1 MNTALEFR
9 SAKLEL
15 ESIFGNVYQ
24 VYDRANHLTSYS
36 FTGLVD
42 QKIYKDYIRRI
53 VTTTSEVPYLIS
65 GFAIAISGFPTLRQ
79 EVIAS
84 EPHTLQNQVAYWTVY
99 TKRDNDPIL
108 LTVQSL

>member
-1 MNTALEFR
+1 MKTAAEFR

-15 ESIFGNVYQ
+15 ESLFGNVYL
-24 VYDRANHLTSYS
+24 VYDRANHLTSYT

-65 GFAIAISGFPTLRQ
+65 GYAIAISGYPMLRQ

-84 EPHTLQNQVAYWTVY
+84 EPHTLQNEVAYWTIY
-99 TKRDNDPIL
+99 TKRENDPIL
-108 LTVQSL
+108 MTVQSL

>member
-15 ESIFGNVYQ
+15 ESIFGNVYL

-42 QKIYKDYIRRI
+42 QKIYKDYIRRV

-65 GFAIAISGFPTLRQ
+65 GFAIAISGFPVLRQ

-84 EPHTLQNQVAYWTVY
+84 EPHTLQNQVAYWTIY